1 MPGHLWRTPA
11 HARAIGYRIRMTR
24 RRPLRPLTACAL
36 ALAASTLFGCSP
48 EPAPTPSPSPA
59 FASEEEAFAAAEET
73 YRAYI
78 DALNEVDFS
87 DPSTFTPVLA
97 LLTDSAASST
107 KKTFS
112 EFHAEGLRMTGTT
125 AFDSFEGI
133 AAESELGS
141 VSTVLCLDV
150 TAVVL
155 TSNAG
160 ESLVSPDRLDRQ
172 PMRVEL
178 QTQPTDGELRISSM
192 RAEEG
197 YECAR

>member
-1 MPGHLWRTPA
+1 
-11 HARAIGYRIRMTR
+11 MTR
-24 RRPLRPLTACAL
+24 RRPLRLLTVCAL

-48 EPAPTPSPSPA
+48 APTPTPSPTAA

-78 DALNEVDFS
+78 DALNEVDLS
-87 DPSTFTPVLA
+87 DPSTFAPVLA
-97 LLTDSAASST
+97 LLSDSAASST
-107 KKTFS
+107 KKIFS
-112 EFHAEGLRMTGTT
+112 EFHAEGVRMTGTT
-125 AFDSFEGI
+125 AFDSFKGI
-133 AAESELGS
+133 SAESDLGS

-150 TAVVL
+150 TTVEL
-155 TSNAG
+155 MNKAG

-172 PMRVEL
+172 PMRVDL
-178 QTQPTDGELRISSM
+178 QTQAANGELRISSM